1 MAFIIRKFGGLF
13 AAAMI
18 AGLFNISLA
27 SAATFIFSDKSEFT
41 PVAGASV
48 TDDYENANYSLVN
61 NNTAMSAVL
70 GETTY
75 TSTGFANQNIINSS
89 NGDKIYCAGCNGS
102 FLLDFT
108 STSVG
113 TSSGVSGVSMDYF
126 NPSVLFSYTAFV
138 TFGDGSTA
146 NYGLD
151 TVSLSAFDGF
161 WGITSDLL
169 ISSIAFGH
177 IDGGTTKDGFFGI
190 DNLTI
195 GQHLFDEP
203 PLSAVPLPAALPLYG
218 AGMALMG
225 FIGWRKRRAG

>member
-1 MAFIIRKFGGLF
+1 MLVIVQKSGVRL
-13 AAAMI
+13 AAA
-18 AGLFNISLA
+18 AFACLFSVSLA
-27 SAATFIFSDKSEFT
+27 SAATFTFSDKTKFT

-48 TDDYENANYSLVN
+48 TDGYENANYGLFM
-61 NNTAMSAVL
+61 ADAEMSAVL
-70 GETTY
+70 GETQY
-75 TSTGFANQNIINSS
+75 TTTGYKDLNIVHDGFGTNS
-89 NGDKIYCAGCNGS
+89 YCAGCNGS

-113 TSSGVSGVSMDYF
+113 TSSGVSGVSMDYLNGDGN
-126 NPSVLFSYTAFV
+126 NPYTAFV

-146 NYGLD
+146 NYGLEKFIN
-151 TVSLSAFDGF
+151 LNGF

-169 ISSIAFGH
+169 ISSIAFGLV
-177 IDGGTTKDGFFGI
+177 DGGATLKGYFGM